1 MVVAVKSRLSKY
13 FFLGTLCVTLALS
26 GFLVGC
32 SSSSSKA
39 SEPFKVTDTINTK
52 CLDGAFEMD
61 IPVGMSSDGS
71 RSSESNSDSEAFYPD
86 KGGSSSSIF
95 ILSQPISP
103 VLGADEFVSTYFDKP
118 PSSATYKFKNIKVK
132 DLPGGHYMS
141 SAEVYEEG
149 AEDSVEKRVCFSTD
163 GDVAITI
170 IFENIQKSYTN
181 TVEASI
187 RIL

>member
-1 MVVAVKSRLSKY
+1 
-13 FFLGTLCVTLALS
+13 
-26 GFLVGC
+26 
-32 SSSSSKA
+32 
-39 SEPFKVTDTINTK
+39 
-52 CLDGAFEMD
+52 MD

-71 RSSESNSDSEAFYPD
+71 RSSESNGDSEAFYPD
-86 KGGSSSSIF
+86 KGGASSSIF
-95 ILSQPISP
+95 IISQAISP
-103 VLGADEFVSTYFDKP
+103 ALGADKFVSTYFDKP

-181 TVEASI
+181 TVETSI